1 MKQQGKKSLTTLF
14 ASNRF
19 FLISFQDMKTFLH
32 LLMCITI
39 GFCTN
44 LKSFT
49 VDRQKGT
56 FLKDGKPFR
65 YVSGSLH
72 YFRIPKEYWLDRLK
86 KVRAAG
92 LNAVQIY
99 VEWSFHEVKHREY
112 NFQGFSLRFKMAI
125 K

>member
-1 MKQQGKKSLTTLF
+1 MK
-14 ASNRF
+14 N
-19 FLISFQDMKTFLH
+19 FLL

-65 YVSGSLH
+65 YVSGKVIYIRLAIIHLDSYIPNDIIMSNLVYTTLVSGSLH
-72 YFRIPKEYWLDRLK
+72 YFRIPNEYWHDRLK

-112 NFQGFSLRFKMAI
+112 NFQGF
-125 K
+125 